1 MQELLKAIKKIKEIL
16 RSCEEAND
24 DFGEVLNKLSRVK
37 VHGVQFP
44 TMMLME
50 ITDDFAKGY
59 NERRKTSV
67 MKDFDE
73 KELQDK
79 YSSVSMNWNNK
90 DTIN

>member
-1 MQELLKAIKKIKEIL
+1 MQELLKAVKKIKKIL
-16 RSCEEAND
+16 HDSEEAQD
-24 DFGEVLNKLSRVK
+24 PFQDVLNKLGGVK
-37 VHGVQFP
+37 IHGVQLP

-50 ITDDFAKGY
+50 IIDDFAKGY
-59 NERRKTSV
+59 SERQKASV

>member
-1 MQELLKAIKKIKEIL
+1 MQELLKAVKKIKEIL
-16 RSCEEAND
+16 RKCEDEND
-24 DFGEVLNKLSRVK
+24 DFGEVLNKLGHVK

-59 NERRKTSV
+59 QERRKASV
-67 MKDFDE
+67 MQDFDE

-90 DTIN
+90 DTMN

>member
-1 MQELLKAIKKIKEIL
+1 MQELLKAIKKIKKIL
-16 RSCEEAND
+16 HGSEEAQDNFD
-24 DFGEVLNKLSRVK
+24 EVLNKLSRVK
-37 VHGVQFP
+37 IHGVQLP

-59 NERRKTSV
+59 SERRKASV

-79 YSSVSMNWNNK
+79 YASVSMNWNNK

>member
-16 RSCEEAND
+16 HGSEEAQDN
-24 DFGEVLNKLSRVK
+24 FEEVLNKLSHVK
-37 VHGVQFP
+37 IHGVQLP

-50 ITDDFAKGY
+50 IIDDFAKGY
-59 NERRKTSV
+59 NERRKASV

-79 YSSVSMNWNNK
+79 FSSVSMNWNNK
-90 DTIN
+90 DTMN

>member
-1 MQELLKAIKKIKEIL
+1 MQELLKAVKKTREIL
-16 RSCEEAND
+16 HKSEEEQD
-24 DFGEVLNKLSRVK
+24 PFQDVLNKLSHVK
-37 VHGVQFP
+37 IHGVQFP

-50 ITDDFAKGY
+50 IIDNFAKGY
-59 NERRKTSV
+59 NERRKASV

>member
-1 MQELLKAIKKIKEIL
+1 MQELLKAIKEIKKIL
-16 RSCEEAND
+16 HGSEEAGD
-24 DFGEVLNKLSRVK
+24 DFQEVLNKLSQVK

-44 TMMLME
+44 TMMMME
-50 ITDDFAKGY
+50 IIDDFVRGY
-59 NERRKTSV
+59 QERQKSSM

-79 YSSVSMNWNNK
+79 FASVSMNWNSK

>member
-1 MQELLKAIKKIKEIL
+1 MQELLKAIKRIKEIL
-16 RSCEEAND
+16 HNSEEGSDN
-24 DFGEVLNKLSRVK
+24 FEEVLNKLGKVK

-50 ITDDFAKGY
+50 IVDDFAKGY
-59 NERRKTSV
+59 NERRKASV

-79 YSSVSMNWNNK
+79 FASVSMNWNNK

>member
-1 MQELLKAIKKIKEIL
+1 MQELLKAVKKIKEIL
-16 RSCEEAND
+16 RKCEEEND
-24 DFGEVLNKLSRVK
+24 DFGEVLNKLGHVK
-37 VHGVQFP
+37 VYGVQFP

-50 ITDDFAKGY
+50 IVDDFAKGY
-59 NERRKTSV
+59 KERRKASV

-90 DTIN
+90 DTMN

>member
-1 MQELLKAIKKIKEIL
+1 MQELLKAIKEIKKIL
-16 RSCEEAND
+16 HGSEEAQDN
-24 DFGEVLNKLSRVK
+24 FEEVLNKLNHVK
-37 VHGVQFP
+37 IHGAQLP

-50 ITDDFAKGY
+50 IADDFAKGY
-59 NERRKTSV
+59 NERRKASV

-90 DTIN
+90 DTMN

>member
-1 MQELLKAIKKIKEIL
+1 MQELLKAIKRIKEIL
-16 RSCEEAND
+16 HNSEEGSDN
-24 DFGEVLNKLSRVK
+24 FEEVLNKLGKVK

-50 ITDDFAKGY
+50 IVDDFAKGY
-59 NERRKTSV
+59 NERRKASV

-90 DTIN
+90 DTMN

>member
-1 MQELLKAIKKIKEIL
+1 MQELLKAIKRIKEIL
-16 RSCEEAND
+16 HNSEEGSDN
-24 DFGEVLNKLSRVK
+24 FEEVLNKLGKVK

-50 ITDDFAKGY
+50 IVDDFAKGY
-59 NERRKTSV
+59 NERRKASV

-79 YSSVSMNWNNK
+79 FSSVSMNWNNK
-90 DTIN
+90 DTMN

>member
-1 MQELLKAIKKIKEIL
+1 MQELLKAVKKIKEIL
-16 RSCEEAND
+16 RKCEEEQD
-24 DFGEVLNKLSRVK
+24 PFQDVLNKLGSVK

-50 ITDDFAKGY
+50 ISDDFAKGY
-59 NERRKTSV
+59 NERRKASV

-79 YSSVSMNWNNK
+79 FASVSMNWNNK

>member
-1 MQELLKAIKKIKEIL
+1 MQELLKAIKRIKEIL
-16 RSCEEAND
+16 HNSEEGSDN
-24 DFGEVLNKLSRVK
+24 FEEVLNKLGKVK

-50 ITDDFAKGY
+50 IVDDFAKGY
-59 NERRKTSV
+59 NERRKASG

-79 YSSVSMNWNNK
+79 FASVSMNWNNK

>member
-24 DFGEVLNKLSRVK
+24 DFGEVLNKLGHVK
-37 VHGVQFP
+37 VYGVQFP

-50 ITDDFAKGY
+50 IVDNFAKGY
-59 NERRKTSV
+59 NERRKASV

-79 YSSVSMNWNNK
+79 FASVSMNWNSK

>member
-1 MQELLKAIKKIKEIL
+1 MQELLKAIKRIKEIL
-16 RSCEEAND
+16 HESEEAEDNFD
-24 DFGEVLNKLSRVK
+24 EVLNKLGKVK

-50 ITDDFAKGY
+50 IVDDFAKGY
-59 NERRKTSV
+59 NERRKASV

-79 YSSVSMNWNNK
+79 FASVSMNWNNK

>member
-1 MQELLKAIKKIKEIL
+1 MQELLKAIKEINKILHE
-16 RSCEEAND
+16 SEDGGDN
-24 DFGEVLNKLSRVK
+24 FQEVLNKLSHVK

-50 ITDDFAKGY
+50 IIDDFVKGY
-59 NERRKTSV
+59 QERRKNSV

-79 YSSVSMNWNNK
+79 FASVSMNWNSK
-90 DTIN
+90 DTMN

>member
-1 MQELLKAIKKIKEIL
+1 MQELLKAIKRIKEIL
-16 RSCEEAND
+16 HESEESEDNFD
-24 DFGEVLNKLSRVK
+24 EVLNKLGKVK

-50 ITDDFAKGY
+50 IVDDFAKGY
-59 NERRKTSV
+59 NERRKASV

-79 YSSVSMNWNNK
+79 FASVSMNWNNK

>member
-1 MQELLKAIKKIKEIL
+1 MQELLKAVKKIKDIL
-16 RSCEEAND
+16 RKCEEEND
-24 DFGEVLNKLSRVK
+24 DFGEVLNKLGHVK
-37 VHGVQFP
+37 VYGVQFP

-50 ITDDFAKGY
+50 IVDDFAKGY
-59 NERRKTSV
+59 NERRKASV

-90 DTIN
+90 DTMN

>member
-1 MQELLKAIKKIKEIL
+1 MQELLKAIKEIKKILHK
-16 RSCEEAND
+16 SEEEQD
-24 DFGEVLNKLSRVK
+24 PFQDVLNKLNHVK
-37 VHGVQFP
+37 VYGVQFP

-59 NERRKTSV
+59 NERRKASV

-90 DTIN
+90 DTMN

>member
-1 MQELLKAIKKIKEIL
+1 MQELLKAVKKIKEIL
-16 RSCEEAND
+16 RKCEEEND
-24 DFGEVLNKLSRVK
+24 DFGEVLNKLSHVK

-50 ITDDFAKGY
+50 IIDDFVKGY
-59 NERRKTSV
+59 QERRKASV

-90 DTIN
+90 DTMN

>member
-1 MQELLKAIKKIKEIL
+1 MQELLKAIKKIKGIL
-16 RSCEEAND
+16 HKSEEADD
-24 DFGEVLNKLSRVK
+24 DFGEVLNKLSHVK

-50 ITDDFAKGY
+50 IIDDFAKGY
-59 NERRKTSV
+59 QERRKASV

-79 YSSVSMNWNNK
+79 FSSASMNWNNK

>member
-1 MQELLKAIKKIKEIL
+1 MQELLKAIKRIKEIL
-16 RSCEEAND
+16 HNSEEGSDN
-24 DFGEVLNKLSRVK
+24 FEEVLNKLGKVK

-50 ITDDFAKGY
+50 IADDFAKGY
-59 NERRKTSV
+59 SERRKASV

-79 YSSVSMNWNNK
+79 YASVSMNWNNK
-90 DTIN
+90 DTMN

>member
-1 MQELLKAIKKIKEIL
+1 MQELLKAIKEIKKILHK
-16 RSCEEAND
+16 SEEAD
-24 DFGEVLNKLSRVK
+24 DNFQEVLNKLSHVK
-37 VHGVQFP
+37 VHEVQFP

-50 ITDDFAKGY
+50 IIDDFVKGY
-59 NERRKTSV
+59 QERRKSSI
-67 MKDFDE
+67 MEDFDE

>member
-1 MQELLKAIKKIKEIL
+1 MQELLKAVKKIKGIL
-16 RSCEEAND
+16 HRSEEAEDN
-24 DFGEVLNKLSRVK
+24 FEEVLNKLSHVK
-37 VHGVQFP
+37 IHGVQFP

-50 ITDDFAKGY
+50 IIDDFAKGY
-59 NERRKTSV
+59 NERRKSSM

-79 YSSVSMNWNNK
+79 FASVSMNWNNK

>member
-1 MQELLKAIKKIKEIL
+1 MQELLKAVKKIKDIL
-16 RSCEEAND
+16 RKCEEEND
-24 DFGEVLNKLSRVK
+24 DFGEVLNKLGHVK

-44 TMMLME
+44 TMMMME
-50 ITDDFAKGY
+50 IIDDFVRGY
-59 NERRKTSV
+59 QERQKSSM

-79 YSSVSMNWNNK
+79 FASVSMNWNSK

>member
-1 MQELLKAIKKIKEIL
+1 MQELLKAVKKIKGIL
-16 RSCEEAND
+16 HKSEEAEDN
-24 DFGEVLNKLSRVK
+24 FEEVLNKLSHVK
-37 VHGVQFP
+37 IHGVQLP

-50 ITDDFAKGY
+50 IIDDFAKGY
-59 NERRKTSV
+59 NERRKSSM

-79 YSSVSMNWNNK
+79 FASVSMNWNNK